1 MPPMLFNSH
10 AFLFFFLPLALGG
23 YYALPARWHS
33 AWLVAASYFFYG
45 WWNWR
50 YCGLLLLVTSIDYLS
65 GARVA
70 AAPSPR
76 AARRWLVFSVAADL
90 AILGFFKYYDLGATT
105 ANGLL
110 RLFGCT
116 SSPVPVLHLLLPVG
130 ISFYVFQSM
139 SYSIDIYRGQARP
152 ARSFLDFAAYV
163 SLFPQLVAGPIVRY
177 RDMDAQLRSRTH
189 TSAKAAAGITLFVLG
204 LAKKVLLADGVAPL
218 ADAAFAA
225 PAPTFAAAW
234 SGLLAY
240 TLQIYFDFSGYS
252 DMAVGLG
259 LLLGFR
265 FPINFDS
272 PYKSL
277 SITDF
282 WRRWHISLSSW
293 LRDYLYIPLGG
304 NRRSPAR
311 TYFNLW
317 LTMLLGGLWHGA
329 AWTFFCWGAWHGLWL
344 ALERAHGKKPWFSRF
359 PRPAQ
364 IFCTFV
370 LVMLGWVFFRSP
382 DFASA
387 GRYFL
392 GLAGVHGLGPLPAT
406 TETPLLPW
414 LVLLVAFAIAFFAP
428 NSWQLSKRPTL
439 PFAFT
444 MGLLFVI
451 CISVLL
457 ANASSPF
464 LYFQF

>member
-1 MPPMLFNSH
+1 MLFNSH
-10 AFLFFFLPLALGG
+10 AFLFFFLPLALAG
-23 YYALPARWHS
+23 YYALPIRWRS
-33 AWLVAASYFFYG
+33 AWLVTTSYFFYG
-45 WWNWR
+45 WWDWR

-70 AAPSPR
+70 AAATPH
-76 AARRWLVFSVAADL
+76 AARRWVALSVVCDL
-90 AILGFFKYYDLGATT
+90 SLLGFFKYWDLLASA

-110 RLFGCT
+110 GAFGPAAPHVPLF
-116 SSPVPVLHLLLPVG
+116 HILLPVG
-130 ISFYVFQSM
+130 ISFYVFQAM
-139 SYSIDIYRGQARP
+139 SYTIDIYRHQARP
-152 ARSFLDFAAYV
+152 ARSFLDFACYV

-177 RDMDAQLRSRTH
+177 RDLDSQLRAAPRPTAA
-189 TSAKAAAGITLFVLG
+189 TAAAGTALFVLG

-225 PAPTFAAAW
+225 PAPAFAAAW

-265 FPINFDS
+265 FPVNFDS
-272 PYKSL
+272 PYKSR
-277 SITDF
+277 SITEF

-304 NRRSPAR
+304 NRHGSRR

-329 AWTFFCWGAWHGLWL
+329 SWTFVCWGAWHGLWL
-344 ALERAHGKKPWFSRF
+344 ALERARGKRAWFDRA
-359 PRPAQ
+359 PAAVQ
-364 IFCTFV
+364 VFCTFL
-370 LVMLGWVFFRSP
+370 LVALGWVFFRAP

-387 GRYFL
+387 GHYFL
-392 GLAGVHGLGPLPAT
+392 GLSGVHGLGALPT
-406 TETPLLPW
+406 PGETPLLPW
-414 LVLLVAFAIAFFAP
+414 LVLASATAIAFLAP
-428 NSWQLSKRPTL
+428 NTWKLSRRPTL
-439 PFAFT
+439 RLSIALS
-444 MGLLFVI
+444 LLFGI
-451 CISVLL
+451 CLTVLL
-457 ANASSPF
+457 SNASSPF